1 MEPDL
6 LLVIRPGWAGPAY
19 PPYAITPK
27 QPAIYPAC
35 PCQPPLPPKPSE
47 LGPAYVSVKELR
59 RPALHLAIPDMLAA
73 GIVEL
78 DDLRRHTA
86 MRDLL
91 RVHMLPAFGDIAKG
105 LIAPSGEASGGQ

>member
-1 MEPDL
+1 
-6 LLVIRPGWAGPAY
+6 
-19 PPYAITPK
+19 
-27 QPAIYPAC
+27 
-35 PCQPPLPPKPSE
+35 
-47 LGPAYVSVKELR
+47 
-59 RPALHLAIPDMLAA
+59 MLAA